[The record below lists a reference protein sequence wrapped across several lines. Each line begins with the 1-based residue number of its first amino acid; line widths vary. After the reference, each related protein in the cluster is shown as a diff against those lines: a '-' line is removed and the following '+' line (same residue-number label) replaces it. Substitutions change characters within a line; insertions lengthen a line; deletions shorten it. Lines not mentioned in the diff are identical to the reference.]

1 MRPSTLQTPP
11 LRLARVGDGG
21 AGHGADKRALAVG
34 LVGLEAG
41 RALAA
46 PSYGRQVLDAVACVG
61 ADKHRL
67 PDQVVAGLAVRAQA
81 EGVGDFGAGGGAEE

>member
-1 MRPSTLQTPP
+1 MRPPTLQTPA
-11 LRLARVGDGG
+11 LGFARVGDGG
-21 AGHGADKRALAVG
+21 AGDGADERALAVG

-41 RALAA
+41 RALAP
-46 PSYGRQVLDAVACVG
+46 PSHGRQVLNAVARVG

-81 EGVGDFGAGGGAEE
+81 EGVGDFGAGGGAVE